1 MPNIKRR
8 FIGFIKN
15 EESQTYLF
23 LYLIKLKLFLDIINQ
38 LGEEFIMRNIDAHD
52 DTILMFLLSRKA
64 LRLKHLKAIFY
75 IVLEWPEK
83 YKEALKFQKNI
94 KKIER
99 QRKNCYS
106 YLTFIEIMFLFTEN
120 NYDKYIADRCFQ
132 MWFLEKDECKKE
144 KDTLNYAK
152 KLCNLYLN
160 NQYISSDTKKKI
172 LILLN
177 ETKY

>member
-1 MPNIKRR
+1 
-8 FIGFIKN
+8 
-15 EESQTYLF
+15 
-23 LYLIKLKLFLDIINQ
+23 
-38 LGEEFIMRNIDAHD
+38 
-52 DTILMFLLSRKA
+52 
-64 LRLKHLKAIFY
+64 
-75 IVLEWPEK
+75 
-83 YKEALKFQKNI
+83 
-94 KKIER
+94 
-99 QRKNCYS
+99 
-106 YLTFIEIMFLFTEN
+106 MFLFTEN

-172 LILLN
+172 LIFLN